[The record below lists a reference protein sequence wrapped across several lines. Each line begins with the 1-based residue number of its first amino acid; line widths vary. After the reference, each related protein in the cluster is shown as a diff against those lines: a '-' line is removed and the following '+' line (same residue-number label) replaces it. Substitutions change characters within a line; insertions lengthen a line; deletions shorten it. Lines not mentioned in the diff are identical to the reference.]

1 MTATLNPP
9 DRVSEL
15 HRRHLVVDS
24 LAGGPGVFTPYMQER
39 IDQLASRGLATP
51 DVFRELSRL
60 QTSAFLAGEFHEYWA
75 AIDTSMVDI
84 LSISIGAW
92 GDQPF
97 SYRGAVQ
104 DLGEWHRRFTHI
116 DRFIHVQSSDDLT
129 QAQQQHRTGIL
140 LGFQDCSQ
148 LEQEL
153 RNLETFHGLGIR
165 MIQLTYNE
173 SGPAG
178 SGCVT
183 SRDNGLTTFGR
194 ELVRAMND
202 LGMIV
207 DVSHCGSRTT
217 LESID
222 QSRAPVAVSHAACR
236 ALHAH
241 PRNKDDAV
249 LRALRD
255 TGGYIGVCAVPAFLA
270 PRAKRP
276 SVATMARHIDHALEI
291 RGVEGVGIGS
301 DWGVAGSPSLLTT
314 RLRQEARRRGF
325 REDDEF
331 DFADHTE
338 GFESWASGFPRITQQ
353 LFAAGHGE
361 QTIAGVLGANFR
373 RFYRRVEAAAG

>member
-1 MTATLNPP
+1 LTTTSGPP
-9 DRVSEL
+9 DQVSEL
-15 HRRHLVVDS
+15 HRYHLVVDS
-24 LAGGPGVFTPYMQER
+24 LAGGPGVFTQHMRER
-39 IDQLASRGLATP
+39 LDQWAAWGLTTP
-51 DVFRELSRL
+51 DLFRELSRL
-60 QTSAFLAGEFHEYWA
+60 QTSAFLAGDFHEYWA

-97 SYRGAVQ
+97 SYHGAVQ
-104 DLGEWHRRFTHI
+104 DLGEWHRRFAHVA
-116 DRFIHVQSSDDLT
+116 RFIHVQSSDDLT

-153 RNLETFHGLGIR
+153 RNLEMFHGLGVR

-178 SGCVT
+178 SGCMT
-183 SRDNGLTTFGR
+183 PRDDGLTTFGR
-194 ELVRAMND
+194 ELVRAMNG
-202 LGMIV
+202 LGMII

-217 LESID
+217 LEAID
-222 QSRAPVAVSHAACR
+222 HSRAPVAVSHAACR

-270 PRAKRP
+270 PRAQRP
-276 SVATMARHIDHALEI
+276 SVATMAHHIEHALET

-301 DWGVAGSPSLLTT
+301 DWGVADSPSVLTE
-314 RLRQEARRRGF
+314 RLSHEARQRGF

-353 LFAAGHGE
+353 LLAAGHDD
-361 QTIAGVLGANFR
+361 QAIAGVLGANFR
-373 RFYRRVEAAAG
+373 RFYRRVEAATG